1 MNNFLLDGSVANVLM
16 FTETLKR
23 QASFDRYPRND
34 GCRTDGRLAEAVP
47 MRSSGYVVE
56 HWEGLYVHMS
66 SVQESYK
73 AIADPTR
80 RRILKYLRG
89 GERTAGE
96 LAENAGVGRTALSH
110 HLMVL
115 KLADLVRVE
124 RRGQFQVYS
133 LNTTVFQDLLT
144 EIVGWLGGMDE
155 GTEDV
160 DRTDGTDGTGSADT
174 ADRHN

>member
-1 MNNFLLDGSVANVLM
+1 MAKEVARVIM
-16 FTETLKR
+16 
-23 QASFDRYPRND
+23 QDA
-34 GCRTDGRLAEAVP
+34 
-47 MRSSGYVVE
+47 
-56 HWEGLYVHMS
+56 
-66 SVQESYK
+66 YK

-96 LAENAGVGRTALSH
+96 LAEYAGVGRTALSH

-144 EIVGWLGGMDE
+144 EIMGWLSG
-155 GTEDV
+155 V
-160 DRTDGTDGTGSADT
+160 DSADS
-174 ADRHN
+174 ADSADDTELANNGFESARAYSPDSENNKAMEE

>member
-1 MNNFLLDGSVANVLM
+1 MLTVQCILKYCPRT
-16 FTETLKR
+16 TENIM
-23 QASFDRYPRND
+23 Q
-34 GCRTDGRLAEAVP
+34 EA
-47 MRSSGYVVE
+47 
-56 HWEGLYVHMS
+56 
-66 SVQESYK
+66 YK

-96 LAENAGVGRTALSH
+96 LAEQAGIGRTALSH

-144 EIVGWLGGMDE
+144 EIIGWLGGMDDQE
-155 GTEDV
+155 TTEELRPVEDKV
-160 DRTDGTDGTGSADT
+160 SDS
-174 ADRHN
+174 

>member
-1 MNNFLLDGSVANVLM
+1 M
-16 FTETLKR
+16 
-23 QASFDRYPRND
+23 Q
-34 GCRTDGRLAEAVP
+34 EA
-47 MRSSGYVVE
+47 
-56 HWEGLYVHMS
+56 
-66 SVQESYK
+66 YK

-96 LAENAGVGRTALSH
+96 LAEYAQVGRTALSH

-133 LNTTVFQDLLT
+133 LNTTVFQDLLAQVM
-144 EIVGWLGGMDE
+144 EWFGGME
-155 GTEDV
+155 ASPKTEPLNESTTV
-160 DRTDGTDGTGSADT
+160 EDT
-174 ADRHN
+174 TAEI

>member
-1 MNNFLLDGSVANVLM
+1 M
-16 FTETLKR
+16 
-23 QASFDRYPRND
+23 Q
-34 GCRTDGRLAEAVP
+34 EA
-47 MRSSGYVVE
+47 
-56 HWEGLYVHMS
+56 
-66 SVQESYK
+66 YK

-96 LAENAGVGRTALSH
+96 LAEYAGIGRTALSH

-115 KLADLVRVE
+115 KMADLVRVE

-144 EIVGWLGGMDE
+144 EILGWLGGMENNSEPFGTHVEQSSESMNDE
-155 GTEDV
+155 HDENDLEET
-160 DRTDGTDGTGSADT
+160 S
-174 ADRHN
+174 